1 MQNSSLGRFVASAG
15 QLEELERRAF
25 GCMARKEKQNHG
37 LNIEV
42 GCVDSGQLY
51 AVGRGRQMDQQ

>member
-1 MQNSSLGRFVASAG
+1 MQNSGLTRIVGCAG
-15 QLEELERRAF
+15 QLAEGSREKSF
-25 GCMARKEKQNHG
+25 GMYGLKKQNHG

-42 GCVDSGQLY
+42 GCASSGQLY